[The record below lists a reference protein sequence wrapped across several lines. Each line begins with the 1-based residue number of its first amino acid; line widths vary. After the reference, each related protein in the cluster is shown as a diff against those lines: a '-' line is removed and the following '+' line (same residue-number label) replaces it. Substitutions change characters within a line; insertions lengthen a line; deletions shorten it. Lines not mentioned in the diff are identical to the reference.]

1 VAAESSTIDA
11 GEAQVTESAEA
22 PAAVVDRSAQAAG
35 VLRELLRL
43 ADVPA
48 TLDVKDAA
56 DGGISIA
63 LVLGAELPGVALGRR
78 GTFVDA
84 LQFLVNKLTHRPGSE
99 RRWVSLGL
107 GEHPAPR
114 LPRPP
119 RGSDGNGA
127 ARPPPVVRAAPVA
140 PMAAAAPQETP
151 APPPRALAPDE
162 SVVEVSEDPELTR
175 AARALAEASAQTG
188 RFYGIVALSSEDRA
202 RMERAVADVAGVRA
216 VVEGEGRLRRL
227 VFTPDRPTPMPRK
240 THPLGVDVEEAGGAD
255 GPGS

>member
-1 VAAESSTIDA
+1 VSEPAEVPTPTVA
-11 GEAQVTESAEA
+11 
-22 PAAVVDRSAQAAG
+22 DRTAQAAG

-48 TLDVKDAA
+48 TLDVKDTA

-63 LVLGAELPGVALGRR
+63 LALGTELPGVALGRR

-114 LPRPP
+114 LPRPQRAP
-119 RGSDGNGA
+119 EGNGA
-127 ARPPPVVRAAPVA
+127 ARPQPPPRNVPAVPPPVAALEEAPPVPA
-140 PMAAAAPQETP
+140 RPAPQEEP
-151 APPPRALAPDE
+151 G
-162 SVVEVSEDPELTR
+162 VEVSEDAELTR
-175 AARALAEASAQTG
+175 AARALAEASALTG
-188 RFYGIVALSSEDRA
+188 RYYGIVALSAEDRA
-202 RMERAVADVAGVRA
+202 RMVRAVADVAGVRA

-240 THPLGVDVEEAGGAD
+240 THPLGVDVEEVGGSDGAG
-255 GPGS
+255 S

>member
-1 VAAESSTIDA
+1 VTET
-11 GEAQVTESAEA
+11 EPVAQVPES
-22 PAAVVDRSAQAAG
+22 DRSAQAAA

-63 LVLGAELPGVALGRR
+63 LALGAELPGVALGRR
-78 GTFVDA
+78 GTFIDA

-114 LPRPP
+114 VPRPP
-119 RGSDGNGA
+119 RGPMDGNGA
-127 ARPPPVVRAAPVA
+127 PRTALPARPAVPAAVARPVA
-140 PMAAAAPQETP
+140 PEEAP
-151 APPPRALAPDE
+151 APAPRPVVEAPT
-162 SVVEVSEDPELTR
+162 VEVSEDAELTV
-175 AARALAEASAQTG
+175 AARAMAEASATTG
-188 RFYGIVALSSEDRA
+188 RFYGVVALSEADRL
-202 RMERAVADVAGVRA
+202 RMVRAVADVAGVRA
-216 VVEGEGRLRRL
+216 VLEGEGRLRRL
-227 VFTPDRPTPMPRK
+227 VLTPDRPTPMPRR
-240 THPLGVDVEEAGGAD
+240 THPLGVDVDEVGGTD

>member
-1 VAAESSTIDA
+1 MSESVEVSP
-11 GEAQVTESAEA
+11 
-22 PAAVVDRSAQAAG
+22 PAVDRTAQAAG

-48 TLDVKDAA
+48 TLDVKDTA

-63 LVLGAELPGVALGRR
+63 LALGAELPGVALGRR

-119 RGSDGNGA
+119 RGADGNGA
-127 ARPPPVVRAAPVA
+127 ARHAPPQRNVPAVPAAAVPLEAAPA
-140 PMAAAAPQETP
+140 PIRPPALVEAP
-151 APPPRALAPDE
+151 
-162 SVVEVSEDPELTR
+162 VVEVREDPELTR
-175 AARALAEASAQTG
+175 AARALAEASALTG
-188 RFYGIVALSSEDRA
+188 RYYGVVALSEEDRA
-202 RMERAVADVAGVRA
+202 RMVRAVADVPGVRA

-240 THPLGVDVEEAGGAD
+240 THPLGVDVEEVGGSD

>member
-1 VAAESSTIDA
+1 M
-11 GEAQVTESAEA
+11 TEPVEV
-22 PAAVVDRSAQAAG
+22 PAAADRSAQAAE

-78 GTFVDA
+78 GTFIDA

-114 LPRPP
+114 IPRPP
-119 RGSDGNGA
+119 RPAADANGTA
-127 ARPPPVVRAAPVA
+127 RAAPSSR
-140 PMAAAAPQETP
+140 P
-151 APPPRALAPDE
+151 APPAAVQPLQAEVALAVPRAPAFEAPA
-162 SVVEVSEDPELTR
+162 VEVSEDAELTQ
-175 AARALAEASAQTG
+175 AVRALAEASALTG
-188 RFYGIVALSSEDRA
+188 RLYGVVALSADDRS
-202 RMERAVADVAGVRA
+202 RMVRAVADVAGVRA

-227 VFTPDRPTPMPRK
+227 VLTPDRPVPMPRK
-240 THPLGVDVEEAGGAD
+240 THPLGVDVDEAGGSD
-255 GPGS
+255 GPST